1 MISFESLSISIQ
13 ITGLLLIDKDLQ
25 HGGVTFLFVASVLF
39 YLPETEGQFILTDD
53 PESQSLCKYR

>member
-13 ITGLLLIDKDLQ
+13 ITGLLLIDKDFQ
-25 HGGVTFLFVASVLF
+25 HGGVTFLLVASVLV